1 MNLSSITPSQPN
13 KAVLVTGAAKRLGR
27 EIALQFARQGWDVA
41 VHYGQ
46 SEQEALKTVA
56 EIELLG
62 CRAKAFQANLARE
75 DEIKTL
81 FSEVTTQFEN
91 LHCLV
96 NSASIF
102 EYDRANSD
110 VRLTSK
116 KLQEHMQV
124 NLVAPILLSQLMFGW
139 QTHRANNRA
148 NYKVNACAQDS
159 LPSVIQ
165 LLDQKLINLNPDYLS
180 YTLSKSAL
188 LTSVQLL
195 AIDFA
200 PVLRVVGLA
209 PGISLPSGD
218 QTIEGFSQAHQ
229 MTPLEKSSTPSDIA
243 KAAVF
248 LADSNAITGTTLYV
262 DGGQHL
268 LPSSRDV
275 MFKTNAV

>member
-1 MNLSSITPSQPN
+1 MNLPLPQKQ

-41 VHYGQ
+41 IHYGR
-46 SEQEALKTVA
+46 SEQDAKETVR
-56 EIELLG
+56 EIEMMG
-62 CRAKAFQANLARE
+62 VKSQAFQADLAAE
-75 DEIKTL
+75 AAVKKL
-81 FSEVTTQFEN
+81 FTGVTQQFTN

-102 EYDRANSD
+102 EYDRANSNSP
-110 VRLTSK
+110 LSALS
-116 KLQEHMQV
+116 LQNHMQV
-124 NLVAPILLSQLMFGW
+124 NLTAPILLSQLMFEF
-139 QTHRANNRA
+139 QKNNP
-148 NYKVNACAQDS
+148 NKTDGEN

-180 YTLSKSAL
+180 YTLSKAAL
-188 LTSVQLL
+188 ATSVEVL

-200 PVLRVVGLA
+200 PHLRVLGLA

-218 QTIEGFSQAHQ
+218 QTNDGFTKAHQ
-229 MTPLEKSSTPSDIA
+229 MTPLGKSSTPEDVA

-248 LADSNAITGTTLYV
+248 LAQANAITGTTLYV

-275 MFKTNAV
+275 MFKTN

>member
-1 MNLSSITPSQPN
+1 MNSPLSRQQ

-41 VHYGQ
+41 VHYGR
-46 SEQEALKTVA
+46 SEQDAKETVR
-56 EIELLG
+56 EIEMMG
-62 CRAKAFQANLARE
+62 VKSQAFQADLA
-75 DEIKTL
+75 DEAAVKKL
-81 FSEVTTQFEN
+81 FATITKQFTN

-102 EYDRANSD
+102 EYDRANSNSP
-110 VRLTSK
+110 LTAKS
-116 KLQEHMQV
+116 LQEHMQV
-124 NLVAPILLSQLMFGW
+124 NLTAPILLSQLMFEF
-139 QTHRANNRA
+139 QKNNSIKA
-148 NYKVNACAQDS
+148 GGKN

-180 YTLSKSAL
+180 YTLSKAAL
-188 LTSVQLL
+188 ATSVEVL
-195 AIDFA
+195 ALDFA
-200 PVLRVVGLA
+200 PHLRVLGLA

-218 QTIEGFSQAHQ
+218 QTNDSFEKAHQ
-229 MTPLEKSSTPSDIA
+229 MTPLGKSSTPEDVA

-248 LADSNAITGTTLYV
+248 LAQANAITGTTLYV

-275 MFKTNAV
+275 MFKTN